1 MRIARFDD
9 NLLGVV
15 LDDGIHDV
23 TQVLSELPPYR
34 YPLPAFDVLIANLEQ
49 LKSKLAEAARRSPR
63 IAPENVKLL
72 SPVANPGKI
81 MAAPVNYTKHL
92 EEVLADKGI
101 HHGNL
106 ISEIHKA
113 GIFLKATSSVVGPGE
128 GVRLVHVERRNDHEV
143 ELAVVIGKRGR
154 NIPAADALGFVAGYC
169 IGLDMTIRGPEE
181 RSFRKSPDS
190 YTVLG
195 PWLVTADEIP
205 DPGSLTVSISVNGEP
220 RQKATTGDL
229 ILGVPELIAWA
240 SSFYTLHP
248 GDVLLTGTPR
258 GVAPVRP
265 GDVMLASLERVGT
278 MRLAVSAA

>member
-9 NLLGVV
+9 DLLGVV

-23 TQVLSELPPYR
+23 TTVLSELPPYR
-34 YPLPAFDVLIANLEQ
+34 YPLPPHDVLIANLKN
-49 LKSKLAEAARRSPR
+49 LKFEEAARRSPP
-63 IAPENVKLL
+63 IPLENVKLL

-113 GIFLKATSSVVGPGE
+113 GIFLKATSSLVGAGE
-128 GVRLVHVERRNDHEV
+128 GVRLVHLERRNDHEV

-154 NIPAADALGFVAGYC
+154 NIPVADALRFVAGYC

-205 DPGSLTVSISVNGEP
+205 HPGSLTVSISVNGEP
-220 RQKATTGDL
+220 RQSATTRDL

-248 GDVLLTGTPR
+248 GDVLLTGTPQ

-265 GDVMLASLERVGT
+265 GDAMLASLERVGT
-278 MRLAVSAA
+278 MRVAVSAA